1 MLKVYS
7 FQKGA
12 VAEASPK
19 DLSTISVCWADCT
32 APSEEEL
39 KEISEN
45 TNIAL
50 DELNETLDQEERPK
64 VSDLENYSVIIV
76 RTPWDENGA
85 ISTLPIAIFV
95 SKTKNNVIT
104 LTLQETKAIK
114 RMKEL
119 LKINK
124 IELYEKGVGF
134 FTYSLIDE
142 MLSEYF
148 ATIDRI
154 EEAID
159 EIEEEVVQR
168 PGKKTI
174 EKIFAIKKTL
184 IFFHR
189 ALTANREVISS
200 IEKEYITQIDKK
212 NIKRFRNLYND
223 AIQLIDT
230 ESTYRD
236 ILTGTLDI
244 YLSSISNNLNQVLK
258 TLTVIASFILMPTLI
273 AGIYGMNFDTSSK
286 FNMPELLWEYG
297 YFFAIGL
304 MALSVLLMYWFFKRK
319 GWI

>member
-12 VAEASPK
+12 VTEASPK
-19 DLSTISVCWADCT
+19 ELATVSVCWADCT

-45 TNIAL
+45 TNITL
-50 DELNETLDQEERPK
+50 DELNEALDQEERPK
-64 VSDLENYSVIIV
+64 VSDLENYSLIIV
-76 RTPWDENGA
+76 RTPWNENGE

-104 LTLQETKAIK
+104 LTLQETRAIK
-114 RMKEL
+114 RIKEL

-124 IELYEKGVGF
+124 VELHEKGVGF
-134 FTYSLIDE
+134 FTYTLIDE
-142 MLSEYF
+142 ILSEYF
-148 ATIDRI
+148 TIIDHI
-154 EEAID
+154 EETID
-159 EIEEEVVQR
+159 EIEEEVVQK

-174 EKIFAIKKTL
+174 ENIFAVKKTL

-230 ESTYRD
+230 ETTYRD

-244 YLSSISNNLNQVLK
+244 YLSSISNNLNQVVK
-258 TLTVIASFILMPTLI
+258 TLTVMTSFILMPTLI
-273 AGIYGMNFDTSSK
+273 AGIYGMNFDTSSQ
-286 FNMPELLWEYG
+286 FNMPEILWKYG

-304 MALSVLLMYWFFKRK
+304 MVLSVLLMYLFFRRK

>member
-12 VAEASPK
+12 VTEASPK
-19 DLSTISVCWADCT
+19 ELATVSVCWADCT

-45 TNIAL
+45 TNITL
-50 DELNETLDQEERPK
+50 DELNEALDQEERPK
-64 VSDLENYSVIIV
+64 VSDLENYSLIIV
-76 RTPWDENGA
+76 RTPWNENGE

-104 LTLQETKAIK
+104 LTLQETRAIK
-114 RMKEL
+114 RIKEL

-124 IELYEKGVGF
+124 VELHEKGVGF
-134 FTYSLIDE
+134 FTYTLIDE
-142 MLSEYF
+142 ILSEYF
-148 ATIDRI
+148 TIIDHI
-154 EEAID
+154 EETID
-159 EIEEEVVQR
+159 EIEEEVVQK

-174 EKIFAIKKTL
+174 ENIFAVKKTL

-230 ESTYRD
+230 ETTYRD

-244 YLSSISNNLNQVLK
+244 YLSSISNNLNQVVK
-258 TLTVIASFILMPTLI
+258 TLTVMTSFILMPTLI
-273 AGIYGMNFDTSSK
+273 AGIYGMNFDTSSQ
-286 FNMPELLWEYG
+286 FNMPEILWKYG

-304 MALSVLLMYWFFKRK
+304 MVLSVLLMYMFFRRK

>member
-12 VAEASPK
+12 VTEASPK
-19 DLSTISVCWADCT
+19 DLATISVCWADCT

-39 KEISEN
+39 KLISEN

-50 DELNETLDQEERPK
+50 DELNEALDQEERPK
-64 VSDLENYSVIIV
+64 VSDLENYSLIIV
-76 RTPWDENGA
+76 RTPWDENGVV
-85 ISTLPIAIFV
+85 STLPIAIFI
-95 SKTKNNVIT
+95 SKTKNNVVT
-104 LTLQETKAIK
+104 LSLQETKAIK
-114 RMKEL
+114 RIKEL

-124 IELYEKGVGF
+124 VELHEKGVGF

-148 ATIDRI
+148 TIIDRI
-154 EEAID
+154 EETID

-168 PGKKTI
+168 PGKRTI

-189 ALTANREVISS
+189 ALTANREVISA

-230 ESTYRD
+230 ETTYRD

-244 YLSSISNNLNQVLK
+244 YLSSISNNLNQVVK
-258 TLTVIASFILMPTLI
+258 TLTVITAFVLVPTLI
-273 AGIYGMNFDTSSK
+273 AGIYGMNFTNASPL
-286 FNMPELLWEYG
+286 NMPELHWKYG
-297 YFFAIGL
+297 YFFALSL
-304 MALSVLLMYWFFKRK
+304 MVLSTAGMYWFFKRK
-319 GWI
+319 GWV

>member
-12 VAEASPK
+12 VTEASPK
-19 DLSTISVCWADCT
+19 ELATVSVCWADCT

-45 TNIAL
+45 TNITL
-50 DELNETLDQEERPK
+50 DELNEALDQEERPK
-64 VSDLENYSVIIV
+64 VSDLENYSLIIV
-76 RTPWDENGA
+76 RTPWNENGE

-104 LTLQETKAIK
+104 LTLQETRAIK
-114 RMKEL
+114 RIKEL

-124 IELYEKGVGF
+124 VELHEKGVGF
-134 FTYSLIDE
+134 FTYTLIDE
-142 MLSEYF
+142 ILSEYF
-148 ATIDRI
+148 TIIDHI
-154 EEAID
+154 EETID
-159 EIEEEVVQR
+159 EIEEEVVQK

-174 EKIFAIKKTL
+174 ENIFAVKKTL

-230 ESTYRD
+230 ETTYRD

-244 YLSSISNNLNQVLK
+244 YLSSISNNLNQVVK
-258 TLTVIASFILMPTLI
+258 TLTVMTSFILMPTLI
-273 AGIYGMNFDTSSK
+273 AGIYGMNFDTGSQ
-286 FNMPELLWEYG
+286 FNMPEILWKYG

-304 MALSVLLMYWFFKRK
+304 MVLSVLLMYLFFRRK

>member
-12 VAEASPK
+12 VTEASPK
-19 DLSTISVCWADCT
+19 ELATVSVCWADCT

-45 TNIAL
+45 TNITL
-50 DELNETLDQEERPK
+50 DELNEALDQEERPK
-64 VSDLENYSVIIV
+64 VSDLENYSLIIV
-76 RTPWDENGA
+76 RTPWNENGE

-104 LTLQETKAIK
+104 LTLQETRAIK
-114 RMKEL
+114 RIKEL

-124 IELYEKGVGF
+124 VELHEKGVGF
-134 FTYSLIDE
+134 FTYTLIDE
-142 MLSEYF
+142 ILSEYF
-148 ATIDRI
+148 TIIDHI
-154 EEAID
+154 EETID
-159 EIEEEVVQR
+159 EIEEEVVQK

-174 EKIFAIKKTL
+174 ENIFAVKKTL

-230 ESTYRD
+230 ETTYRD

-244 YLSSISNNLNQVLK
+244 YLSSISNNLNQV
-258 TLTVIASFILMPTLI
+258 V
-273 AGIYGMNFDTSSK
+273 
-286 FNMPELLWEYG
+286 
-297 YFFAIGL
+297 
-304 MALSVLLMYWFFKRK
+304 
-319 GWI
+319 

>member
-1 MLKVYS
+1 MLKVYN

-12 VAEASPK
+12 VTEASPK
-19 DLSTISVCWADCT
+19 DLAAISVCWADCT

-45 TNIAL
+45 TNITM
-50 DELNETLDQEERPK
+50 DELNEALDQEERPK
-64 VSDLENYSVIIV
+64 VSDLENYSLIIV
-76 RTPWDENGA
+76 RTPWNENGE

-104 LTLQETKAIK
+104 LTLQETRAIK
-114 RMKEL
+114 RIKEL

-124 IELYEKGVGF
+124 VELYEKGVGF
-134 FTYSLIDE
+134 FTYTLIDE
-142 MLSEYF
+142 ILSEYF
-148 ATIDRI
+148 TIIDRI
-154 EEAID
+154 EETID
-159 EIEEEVVQR
+159 EIEEEVVQK

-174 EKIFAIKKTL
+174 ENIFAIKKTL

-230 ESTYRD
+230 ETTYRD

-244 YLSSISNNLNQVLK
+244 YLSSISNNLNQVVK
-258 TLTVIASFILMPTLI
+258 TLTVITSFILMPTLI
-273 AGIYGMNFDTSSK
+273 AGIYGMNFDTSSH
-286 FNMPELLWEYG
+286 FNMPELLWKYG
-297 YFFAIGL
+297 YFFALGL
-304 MALSVLLMYWFFKRK
+304 MVLSMLFMYWFFRRK

>member
-1 MLKVYS
+1 MLKVYN

-19 DLSTISVCWADCT
+19 DLATISVCWADCT

-39 KEISEN
+39 KIISEN

-50 DELNETLDQEERPK
+50 DELNEVLDQEERPK
-64 VSDLENYSVIIV
+64 VSDLENYSLIII
-76 RTPWDENGA
+76 RTPWDENG
-85 ISTLPIAIFV
+85 IVSTLPIAIFV

-114 RMKEL
+114 RIKEL
-119 LKINK
+119 LKLNK
-124 IELYEKGVGF
+124 IELYEKGVGY

-168 PGKKTI
+168 PGKSTI

-230 ESTYRD
+230 ETTYRD

-244 YLSSISNNLNQVLK
+244 YLSSVSNNLNQVLK
-258 TLTVIASFILMPTLI
+258 TLTVITSFVLVPTLI
-273 AGIYGMNFDTSSK
+273 AGIYGMNFTNESPL
-286 FNMPELLWEYG
+286 NMPELHWKYG
-297 YFFAIGL
+297 YFFALGL
-304 MALSVLLMYWFFKRK
+304 MVLSTAGMYWFFKRK
-319 GWI
+319 KWI

>member
-12 VAEASPK
+12 VTEASPK
-19 DLSTISVCWADCT
+19 DLATVSVCWADCT

-45 TNIAL
+45 TNITL
-50 DELNETLDQEERPK
+50 DELNEALDQEERPK
-64 VSDLENYSVIIV
+64 VSDLENYSLIIV
-76 RTPWDENGA
+76 RTPRNENGE

-104 LTLQETKAIK
+104 LTLQETRAIK
-114 RMKEL
+114 RIKEL

-124 IELYEKGVGF
+124 VELHEKGVGF
-134 FTYSLIDE
+134 FTYTLIDE
-142 MLSEYF
+142 ILSEYF
-148 ATIDRI
+148 TIIDHI
-154 EEAID
+154 EETID
-159 EIEEEVVQR
+159 EIEEEVVQK

-174 EKIFAIKKTL
+174 ENIFAVKKTL

-230 ESTYRD
+230 ETTYRD

-244 YLSSISNNLNQVLK
+244 YLSSISNNLNQVVK
-258 TLTVIASFILMPTLI
+258 TLTVMTSFILMPTLI
-273 AGIYGMNFDTSSK
+273 AGIYGMNFDTSSQ
-286 FNMPELLWEYG
+286 FNMPEILWKYG

-304 MALSVLLMYWFFKRK
+304 MVLSVLLMYLFFRRK